1 MASHGEFSL
10 LVDLQAFVPEEREK
24 IKSYFS
30 LCMGGLEIVKQQ
42 FEKSILIACE

>member
-1 MASHGEFSL
+1 MARHGEFSL
-10 LVDLQAFVPEEREK
+10 LVDLRAFVPEEREK

-42 FEKSILIACE
+42 FEKSVFIAWE